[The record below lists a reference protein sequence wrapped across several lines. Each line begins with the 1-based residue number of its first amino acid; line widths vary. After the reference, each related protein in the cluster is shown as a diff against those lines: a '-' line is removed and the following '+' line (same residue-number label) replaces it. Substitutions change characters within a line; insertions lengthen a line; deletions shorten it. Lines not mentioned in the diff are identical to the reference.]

1 MSLHLGFSD
10 SDDESGNTVKY
21 ECSDPNHCDKG
32 ESCDGEH
39 GYSLEYLRLK
49 FAPTKTEESA
59 MAKSDVTV
67 DQNPRSPL
75 HESESAIE
83 VPLDEYEAPPSPLS
97 SDPVEVAPVVAPD
110 PSSDDLDLDAEADSQ
125 DACSRS

>member
-49 FAPTKTEESA
+49 FAPTETEESA

-67 DQNPRSPL
+67 DQNPRSSL
-75 HESESAIE
+75 HESVIE